1 MIGLIATKEGMTRVF
16 EEDGRS
22 VPVSVLKVDTNYV
35 SQIKTE
41 DTDGYNSI
49 QLSSIDQKE
58 KNQSKSKLG
67 HFSKNN
73 ISLKKYIKEFKIDTS
88 ELDGIEL
95 GKEFSVGLFQEGQ
108 LVDVSGTSKGKGFAG
123 TVKRWNFAT
132 QDATHGNSLAH
143 RKPGSIG
150 QCQTPGRVWK
160 GKKMAGHMGNENKTT
175 QNLKVVRVRAGTIRS
190 PIWKGGGVTFAA
202 RSKSSNPKK
211 INKKMYKSA
220 MRSIFS
226 SLAEENRIL
235 ISEKITL
242 ENPKTKEFL
251 DLMKK
256 LKFEGGLIIVNELS
270 ENLKLASRN
279 ISNIHILD
287 VNSLDPI
294 NLLRYQ
300 SVLISEDSLTKIE
313 ELLT

>member
-1 MIGLIATKEGMTRVF
+1 MTRVF
-16 EEDGRS
+16 KEDGRS

-41 DTDGYNSI
+41 DSDGYNSI

-73 ISLKKYIKEFKIDTS
+73 ISLKKYIKEFKIDSS
-88 ELDGIEL
+88 ELEGVEL

-175 QNLKVVRVRAGTIRS
+175 QNLKVVRVD
-190 PIWKGGGVTFAA
+190 
-202 RSKSSNPKK
+202 
-211 INKKMYKSA
+211 
-220 MRSIFS
+220 
-226 SLAEENRIL
+226 EENSL
-235 ISEKITL
+235 LLVHGAVPGANGSSV
-242 ENPKTKEFL
+242 
-251 DLMKK
+251 
-256 LKFEGGLIIVNELS
+256 II
-270 ENLKLASRN
+270 KPA
-279 ISNIHILD
+279 I
-287 VNSLDPI
+287 
-294 NLLRYQ
+294 
-300 SVLISEDSLTKIE
+300 KA
-313 ELLT
+313 

>member
-175 QNLKVVRVRAGTIRS
+175 QNLKVVRVD
-190 PIWKGGGVTFAA
+190 
-202 RSKSSNPKK
+202 
-211 INKKMYKSA
+211 
-220 MRSIFS
+220 
-226 SLAEENRIL
+226 EEN
-235 ISEKITL
+235 
-242 ENPKTKEFL
+242 
-251 DLMKK
+251 
-256 LKFEGGLIIVNELS
+256 
-270 ENLKLASRN
+270 
-279 ISNIHILD
+279 
-287 VNSLDPI
+287 SL
-294 NLLRYQ
+294 LLVHGAVPGANGS
-300 SVLISEDSLTKIE
+300 SVVIKPAIKA
-313 ELLT
+313 

>member
-41 DTDGYNSI
+41 DSDGYNSI

-73 ISLKKYIKEFKIDTS
+73 ISLKKYIKEFKIDSS
-88 ELDGIEL
+88 ELEGVEL

-175 QNLKVVRVRAGTIRS
+175 QNLKVVRVD
-190 PIWKGGGVTFAA
+190 
-202 RSKSSNPKK
+202 
-211 INKKMYKSA
+211 
-220 MRSIFS
+220 
-226 SLAEENRIL
+226 EENSL
-235 ISEKITL
+235 LLVHGAVPGANGSSV
-242 ENPKTKEFL
+242 
-251 DLMKK
+251 
-256 LKFEGGLIIVNELS
+256 II
-270 ENLKLASRN
+270 KPA
-279 ISNIHILD
+279 I
-287 VNSLDPI
+287 
-294 NLLRYQ
+294 
-300 SVLISEDSLTKIE
+300 KA
-313 ELLT
+313 